1 MRMAKKAEL
10 AAASAAMMLAAAPF
24 AARAEVAGGVIG
36 CDASGNKQIGGAV
49 LGAVIGGVAGS
60 NLAKNDRTTGTVV
73 GATAGAAAGSYIGC
87 RMQKSDATKTAS
99 PAAAPLADR
108 DYDRDE
114 AHARPA
120 AYADDRYLERH
131 DGHRSPPGLAKKPH
145 HMPPGLAKKYYGVG
159 ERLPAAYVGE
169 PRNSLSDPRRY
180 GLRYAPSGYRWVV
193 IERDAYLVRT
203 RTGVITDVARA
214 IFG

>member
-1 MRMAKKAEL
+1 MRMAQKARL
-10 AAASAAMMLAAAPF
+10 AAASAAIILAAAPF

-73 GATAGAAAGSYIGC
+73 GATAGAAAGSYVGC
-87 RMQKSDATKTAS
+87 RMQKSDANKAAAPA
-99 PAAAPLADR
+99 PAAAPVADR
-108 DYDRDE
+108 YYDRDA

-120 AYADDRYLERH
+120 AYADDRYHEDRPA
-131 DGHRSPPGLAKKPH
+131 PPGLAKKPH

-159 ERLPAAYVGE
+159 ERLPTAYVGE